1 MQEAPGIHLRR
12 KECGLKRRE
21 YCFRIVTNDNAH
33 NYTNTRWS
41 KKLNKRTVKYSVVKV
56 VDNQIIAK
64 LWTMYTTVKQL

>member
-21 YCFRIVTNDNAH
+21 YCFRMVTNDNAHIH

-41 KKLNKRTVKYSVVKV
+41 KKLNKRTVKYNSVVKV

-64 LWTMYTTVKQL
+64 LYLNNG